1 MAVKT
6 RSRSSP
12 RRACLTSYRRC
23 SSIADLQLVFQ
34 TLEATKGLRPDQL
47 TRP

>member
-1 MAVKT
+1 MAVKA

-12 RRACLTSYRRC
+12 RTACLTSYRSC
-23 SSIADLQLVFQ
+23 SSIAGLQLVFQ
-34 TLEATKGLRPDQL
+34 TLEETKGLDPDQL